1 MRVQHLIVIDAARHL
16 MSVLWDGPPP
26 GDGEIAAALDQLMAA
41 YRQMPSDAASD
52 SDVEPPV
59 RGGDELYQQVAERFP
74 DYGLCPTVDPLAEV
88 DQPVMMG
95 DAIDDI
101 ADITKD
107 VREALWYFETL
118 G

>member
-1 MRVQHLIVIDAARHL
+1 MKTSPVIDAARQL
-16 MSVLWDGPPP
+16 MSVLWEGQPPS
-26 GDGEIAAALDQLMAA
+26 DGEIAAALDQLMAA

-107 VREALWYFETL
+107 MREALWCFETL